1 MYVSQITKD
10 RIKKICKI
18 KKINMEHMLTACN
31 LGVNAIRQISDA
43 KGMSSFA
50 LAKIADYLGCSVDY
64 LLGRT
69 DDPGQFADDKKKPIP
84 FMGSANPGSAVLIA
98 KGGDGQQLV
107 AAPRPELLELYE
119 IAVGLNNQH
128 MSILLGLA
136 KDLKSLEEN
145 GK

>member
-1 MYVSQITKD
+1 MYISQDISE
-10 RIKKICKI
+10 RIKCVAKNNNIPL
-18 KKINMEHMLTACN
+18 KKLFSDVGLGFNTMANMKHSMPKAD
-31 LGVNAIRQISDA
+31 S
-43 KGMSSFA
+43 

-128 MSILLGLA
+128 MSVLLGLA